1 MANIPRFQ
9 VKFYK
14 TDAGKEPA
22 GEWLL
27 SLSQEDKKTIGEDIK
42 TVQFGWPIG
51 MPVSRKVYKD
61 LWEVRSNLHNK
72 IARVIF
78 TVEGSTIVLLHGL
91 IKKTQKLPQKD
102 LEIAKRRLAD
112 LRG

>member
-1 MANIPRFQ
+1 
-9 VKFYK
+9 
-14 TDAGKEPA
+14 
-22 GEWLL
+22 
-27 SLSQEDKKTIGEDIK
+27 
-42 TVQFGWPIG
+42 
-51 MPVSRKVYKD
+51 MPVSRKIFKD

-72 IARVIF
+72 IARVVF

-91 IKKTQKLPQKD
+91 IKKTQNLPQKD